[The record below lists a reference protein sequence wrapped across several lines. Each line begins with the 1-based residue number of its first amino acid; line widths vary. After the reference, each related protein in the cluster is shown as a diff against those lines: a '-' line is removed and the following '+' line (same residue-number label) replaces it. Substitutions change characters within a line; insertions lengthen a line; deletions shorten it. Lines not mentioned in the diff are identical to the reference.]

1 MKRILILAAALFT
14 AASLSAQDFDSSI
27 KRWDDGPLTWD
38 DFTLNSDG
46 LPAIP
51 VLDYDWLARPVT
63 TKTGNL
69 KVTRMQTE
77 SIMNPVSSRINPDHR
92 TPYTLLCQQV
102 VFNYVELCRRELQN
116 KLDFDQAGSFV
127 SKLSP
132 LYHDK
137 VDRFITKL
145 YDETG
150 LGQDTSMVRFF
161 DAQVKEQLEEFPKD
175 TPVSVFQKKD
185 FGLGINVGYGNEF
198 RLGSAADYVRPFH
211 GLEGG
216 LDLSYKNIYL
226 YWNLFFGLGGKNPQ
240 EIEHNGQ
247 TWKVGAAQSQSAT
260 ELGLSVP
267 IIDGPWIKLSPFA
280 GAGYGFVEAAVGTN
294 ANGKKKTDSIKG
306 PRFVAGVT
314 LDIKYL
320 RWLDLYGHDI
330 TYYATPVGKEKG
342 YNERSVRLM
351 AYVARTNLE
360 SPIGPSWSINFGLT
374 YYTRNWDI
382 R

>member
-14 AASLSAQDFDSSI
+14 AASLSAQDPGSPV
-27 KRWDDGPLTWD
+27 KRWDDGPLSWD
-38 DFTLNSDG
+38 DFTLNSDS
-46 LPAIP
+46 LSAVPF
-51 VLDYDWLARPVT
+51 LDYDWLARPVT

-137 VDRFITKL
+137 V
-145 YDETG
+145 
-150 LGQDTSMVRFF
+150 
-161 DAQVKEQLEEFPKD
+161 
-175 TPVSVFQKKD
+175 PVSVFQKKD

-247 TWKVGAAQSQSAT
+247 TWKVGAAQLQSAT